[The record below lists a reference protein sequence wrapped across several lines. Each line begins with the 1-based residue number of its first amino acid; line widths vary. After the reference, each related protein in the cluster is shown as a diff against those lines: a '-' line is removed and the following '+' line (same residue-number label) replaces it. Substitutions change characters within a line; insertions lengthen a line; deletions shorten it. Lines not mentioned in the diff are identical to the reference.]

1 MATHTG
7 VKNQREMHTDKE
19 KQIAVQISYAELRQ
33 LLKKVLNTPHA
44 ELLSHVIMGNL
55 EVSSHGLEQT
65 YKAIQGITNELP
77 WKAGQHVLVK
87 KEGIYNSSIEWTK
100 MEEQGLIHQGYMK
113 GIISKVDIYSYSPVF
128 VDMKIVTALEIKDYN
143 TSIGVS
149 YLKPGEEWPENLKA
163 EEDLPF

>member
-1 MATHTG
+1 
-7 VKNQREMHTDKE
+7 MHTDKE
-19 KQIAVQISYAELRQ
+19 KTVNVELSYAEIRQ
-33 LLKKVLNTPHA
+33 LLKKILNTPHA

-55 EVSSHGLEQT
+55 DESHHGIIQT
-65 YKAIQGITNELP
+65 YKAMHGITNELP

-87 KEGIYNSSIEWTK
+87 KEGIYNSSIDWAK
-100 MEEQGLIHQGYMK
+100 MEEQGYVHQGYMK
-113 GIISKVDIYSYSPVF
+113 GIISKVDIYAYSPVF

-143 TSIGVS
+143 TSIGLS